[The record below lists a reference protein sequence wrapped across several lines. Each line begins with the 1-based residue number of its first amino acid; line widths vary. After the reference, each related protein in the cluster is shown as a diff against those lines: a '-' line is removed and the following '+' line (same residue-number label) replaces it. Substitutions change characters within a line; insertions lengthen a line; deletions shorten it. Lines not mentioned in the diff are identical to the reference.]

1 MKPRDDVP
9 VVLLVEDEVEFL
21 HATARLLIRRGF
33 EVVTA
38 TSGET
43 ALEELERRRFDA
55 VVLDLKMPGMGG
67 EATFAILRRDHAEVP
82 VIILTGHGSVPQ
94 AFRMSREG
102 VWDFLPKPC
111 DPELLTVTLEAATS
125 ARPAVTAAVAA
136 PALSAVRVLLV
147 DDEPELLASLQ
158 RAIERRDLDVSRA
171 SSGEDALGLL
181 AREDFDVV
189 VLDLKMPGLGGS
201 GTLREIRRLYPD
213 RSVVVL
219 TGHLSDPE
227 TRLCREMGAAEV
239 VAKPPDVPAL
249 AELLRR
255 AASRRRAARDELL
268 RRRVED
274 VLDRQVD

>member
-9 VVLLVEDEVEFL
+9 VVLLVDDEVEFL
-21 HATARLLIRRGF
+21 HATARLLMRRGF

-38 TSGET
+38 TSGEA

-67 EATFAILRRDHAEVP
+67 EATFASLRRDHAEVP

-125 ARPAVTAAVAA
+125 ARPAVTAAVTA
-136 PALSAVRVLLV
+136 PALGTARVLLV
-147 DDEPELLASLQ
+147 DDELELLASLQ
-158 RAIERRDLDVSRA
+158 RALERRDLDVSRA

-227 TRLCREMGAAEV
+227 AQLCREMGAAEV